1 VKVGYSTDIL
11 IERMK
16 AYFGGDERRIEH
28 ALSVLAAARA
38 VNAVEKADPVVV
50 EAAAVLHDIG
60 IHEAERKYGS
70 SAGNYQEI
78 EGPPIAKEILAE
90 FDLDED
96 VVEHVLAII
105 AEHHSAKTIDT
116 REFRVLWDADWLVNI
131 PDEFDLEE
139 KTSLGA
145 LVVKVFKTAAG
156 REMAEKKF
164 L

>member
-1 VKVGYSTDIL
+1 
-11 IERMK
+11 
-16 AYFGGDERRIEH
+16 
-28 ALSVLAAARA
+28 
-38 VNAVEKADPVVV
+38 
-50 EAAAVLHDIG
+50 
-60 IHEAERKYGS
+60 
-70 SAGNYQEI
+70 
-78 EGPPIAKEILAE
+78 
-90 FDLDED
+90 LDED

-105 AEHHSAKTIDT
+105 AEHHSDKTIDT

>member
-1 VKVGYSTDIL
+1 VGYSTDIL

-78 EGPPIAKEILAE
+78 EGPPIARKILAE

-96 VVEHVLAII
+96 TVEHVLAII

>member
-1 VKVGYSTDIL
+1 MGYSTDIL
-11 IERMK
+11 IEWMK

-78 EGPPIAKEILAE
+78 EGPPIAEEILAE
-90 FDLDED
+90 FDLGED

>member
-1 VKVGYSTDIL
+1 MGYSTDIL

>member
-1 VKVGYSTDIL
+1 VGYSTDIL